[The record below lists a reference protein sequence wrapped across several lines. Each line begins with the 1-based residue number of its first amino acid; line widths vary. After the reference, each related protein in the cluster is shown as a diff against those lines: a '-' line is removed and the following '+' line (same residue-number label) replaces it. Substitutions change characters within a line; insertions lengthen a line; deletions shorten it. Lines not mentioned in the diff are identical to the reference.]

1 MVFCG
6 FVSYWYV
13 IKCVK
18 NRELYLETQFWFL
31 SISIFSY
38 FKNSKKSKNEDKPLK
53 LVLVWKLLTRG
64 IQKWQSFSFPVWLFS
79 SYEFLFIFY
88 YFFRYIFTK
97 WQSDY
102 VYTHWK
108 VLTSYRDGC
117 INAMNIRK
125 AFLSY
130 LWCLSSAEL
139 RIISIPYKRFWRLF
153 GTG

>member
-1 MVFCG
+1 MLLSVLKIENCIWRPSFD
-6 FVSYWYV
+6 FYQFRFFHILKILKNPKMKINPSSWYSFESSW
-13 IKCVK
+13 
-18 NRELYLETQFWFL
+18 REE
-31 SISIFSY
+31 
-38 FKNSKKSKNEDKPLK
+38 FKNDSPLHFRYGCFQ
-53 LVLVWKLLTRG
+53 VMN
-64 IQKWQSFSFPVWLFS
+64 FYLF
-79 SYEFLFIFY
+79 FY

-108 VLTSYRDGC
+108 VLISHRDGC

-139 RIISIPYKRFWRLF
+139 RIISIPYKRFWQLF
-153 GTG
+153 GTD